1 VKVKLWLSSIFTL
14 GILFSFVCTILLLA
28 AWDGGLITA
37 GVVLA
42 ATVLINVLMWLLS
55 PLLMDLMQRWFYKSR
70 IVSIDE
76 IRSNKPR
83 VAALVEGICQK
94 YGIRVPTLRILD
106 DMNPTAFC
114 YGSTANRSRLVVS
127 RGLFHYL
134 DEAETGAVY
143 AHELGHIVNRDFIV
157 MTIAATCV
165 QILYEIYYF
174 AIRLRTRR
182 GNPLLPIA
190 IASLIFYW
198 LGTYLLLFL
207 SRTREYLADRF
218 AAEETGDPNALSM
231 ALVKIAYGIAQ
242 QPDTVQTK
250 RLLQSTRSMGIYD
263 PKAAGAVGYAYQAVD
278 AQGQSGQA
286 GAVAT
291 DAEGYRTAATAS
303 VTLTGVRR
311 IEKVF
316 LFDLFNPWAK
326 VAELN
331 STHPLTGKRIRAL
344 QQYGA
349 ELRQEPL
356 FSFERIDAHGRELDM
371 SRMYGKFFFE
381 VVLYFSPHLLA
392 LVAGIAGIFY
402 MPALYG
408 IPLGLGLGLTMR
420 ALYRYPGLGA
430 AEETT
435 VLDLMSDPYAS
446 PLRGRP
452 VVLHGR
458 VIGRADAG
466 GRFGEDMEME
476 DRAGGL
482 IMVNY
487 ESPFPLL
494 GNIFF
499 GASRVARLVG
509 QEVRVRGWFRRS
521 IFHIVDLNV
530 METRGGETVSSFTR
544 FWGVVGAI
552 LLFAIGGAVAALG
565 VQEAMI
571 YQAPP
576 AYIYPQAYPGYGA
589 PQQPMYY
596 PQPGYPQQPF
606 FPQGQPQGPP
616 PQ

>member
-1 VKVKLWLSSIFTL
+1 MRLKLWLTSLFTL

-28 AWDGGLITA
+28 AWDGGLVSA
-37 GVVLA
+37 GVVLG

-55 PLLMDLMQRWFYKSR
+55 PLLMDLMQRWFYRSR
-70 IVSIDE
+70 VVSIDE

-94 YGIRVPTLRILD
+94 HGIRLPTLRILD

-134 DEAETGAVY
+134 DEAEAGAVY

-182 GNPLLPIA
+182 GNPLLPLA
-190 IASLIFYW
+190 IASLVFYW

-278 AQGQSGQA
+278 AQGRA
-286 GAVAT
+286 GAVAA
-291 DAEGYRTAATAS
+291 DGAGFHGAATAS
-303 VTLTGVRR
+303 VTLAGVRR

-356 FSFERIDAHGRELDM
+356 FSFDRVDAHGRELDM
-371 SRMYGKFFFE
+371 GRMYGKFFFE
-381 VVLYFSPHLLA
+381 VVLYFSPHVLAVAA
-392 LVAGIAGIFY
+392 LVAGVFY
-402 MPALYG
+402 PPALYG
-408 IPLGLGLGLTMR
+408 LPLGLGLGLTMR
-420 ALYRYPGLGA
+420 ASYRYPGLGS

-435 VLDLMSDPYAS
+435 VVDLMSDPYAS

-487 ESPFPLL
+487 ESPIPLL

-499 GASRVARLVG
+499 GASRVQRLVG

-521 IFHIVDLNV
+521 IFHVVDLNV
-530 METRGGETVSSFTR
+530 METRGGDTVSSYTR

-552 LLFAIGGAVAALG
+552 LVLGIGGAVAALG
-565 VQEAMI
+565 VREAMI
-571 YQAPP
+571 YQPP
-576 AYIYPQAYPGYGA
+576 SPYIYQQAYPGYG
-589 PQQPMYY
+589 
-596 PQPGYPQQPF
+596 YPQQPTYT
-606 FPQGQPQGPP
+606 PQTAYPFQPAFPQGPP